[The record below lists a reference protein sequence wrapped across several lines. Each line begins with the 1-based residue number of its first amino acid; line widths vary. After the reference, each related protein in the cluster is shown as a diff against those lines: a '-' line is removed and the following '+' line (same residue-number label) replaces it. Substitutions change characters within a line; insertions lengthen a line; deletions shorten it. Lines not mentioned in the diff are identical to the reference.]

1 MTSRIRGRRLIHYWA
16 KGIKGSS
23 SVIEE
28 FMVNADDISDPDLIL
43 NAWNVCCKFFSDI
56 GCKLQENIPVA
67 NQL

>member
-1 MTSRIRGRRLIHYWA
+1 MKMTSRIRGRRLIHYWA

-43 NAWNVCCKFFSDI
+43 NA
-56 GCKLQENIPVA
+56 
-67 NQL
+67 